1 MKSKRY
7 DRAQSHSFHEIGK
20 QVEIVFGSGTLR
32 GLINKESIK
41 VDGMD
46 LKDAL
51 FIEITTQIGDAFHSG
66 EFDGIVG
73 LGFPHMTGVPTI
85 FDYMINQ
92 HKLHKN

>member
-1 MKSKRY
+1 
-7 DRAQSHSFHEIGK
+7 
-20 QVEIVFGSGTLR
+20 
-32 GLINKESIK
+32 
-41 VDGMD
+41 MD

-85 FDYMINQ
+85 FDYMIN
-92 HKLHKN
+92 